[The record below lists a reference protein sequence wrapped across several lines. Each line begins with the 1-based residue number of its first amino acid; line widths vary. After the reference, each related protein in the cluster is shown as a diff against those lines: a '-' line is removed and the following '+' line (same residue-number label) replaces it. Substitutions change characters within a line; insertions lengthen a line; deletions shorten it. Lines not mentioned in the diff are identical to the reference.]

1 MRRYVIKRL
10 AQAVGVL
17 WAAYTI
23 SFLVLDYLPGDPVT
37 AMAGAGMDSGQVD
50 PQQIAALR
58 HEYGFDKPVL
68 VQYGEYLGRAV
79 RGDFGDSVSTGRPV
93 ASTVADALPQT
104 LQLTGAA
111 LLLAVVLGGGLAVLA
126 TYASRR
132 WLRQLLLSLPP
143 LGVSVDE
150 LGRDVF
156 SRVVHGAQLSLK
168 ATLIA
173 VLVAFV
179 VGGLLG
185 VVAGFVGRWVDDVLM
200 RFVDVLL
207 SIPALFMS
215 LALVT
220 ALGYGTVKVAVA
232 VGIASVAA
240 FARVARS
247 EVLRV
252 RQAVFVEASRAS
264 GARWYSVL
272 GRHVLPNAAGPVVVL
287 ATLDFGS
294 SILAVSALSFLGY
307 GAPPPAPEW
316 GTLISDGRNYLAN
329 AWWLTALPGLA
340 IAATV
345 LATNRIA
352 RALDGEW
359 SRQR

>member
-1 MRRYVIKRL
+1 MSRTL
-10 AQAVGVL
+10 ADGVTTGTAGTAATAGTAEAVGAV
-17 WAAYTI
+17 AAVEAAAGLARPVDPGADPGPASAGRGVGPRRFLLFLLRRPGLLASI
-23 SFLVLDYLPGDPVT
+23 LVL
-37 AMAGAGMDSGQVD
+37 
-50 PQQIAALR
+50 
-58 HEYGFDKPVL
+58 VL
-68 VQYGEYLGRAV
+68 V
-79 RGDFGDSVSTGRPV
+79 
-93 ASTVADALPQT
+93 
-104 LQLTGAA
+104 
-111 LLLAVVLGGGLAVLA
+111 LLAAFWPGLFTSQDPLHGAPAENFRSPGGGHWFG
-126 TYASRR
+126 T
-132 WLRQLLLSLPP
+132 
-143 LGVSVDE
+143 DE

-173 VLVAFV
+173 VGFAFV
-179 VGGLLG
+179 VGGLIGL
-185 VVAGFVGRWVDDVLM
+185 VAGFVGRWVEDVLM

-207 SIPALFMS
+207 SIPSLFLS

-232 VGIASVAA
+232 VGIASVAG
-240 FARVARS
+240 FARVTRA

-252 RQAVFVEASRAS
+252 RQAVFVEASRS
-264 GARWYSVL
+264 CGARWYSVL
-272 GRHVLPNAAGPVVVL
+272 GRHVLPNAAGPVIVL
-287 ATLDFGS
+287 ATLEFGAA
-294 SILAVSALSFLGY
+294 ILAVSSLSFLGY

-340 IAATV
+340 IAATG

>member
-1 MRRYVIKRL
+1 MSQEL
-10 AQAVGVL
+10 
-17 WAAYTI
+17 
-23 SFLVLDYLPGDPVT
+23 
-37 AMAGAGMDSGQVD
+37 
-50 PQQIAALR
+50 IA
-58 HEYGFDKPVL
+58 D
-68 VQYGEYLGRAV
+68 
-79 RGDFGDSVSTGRPV
+79 T
-93 ASTVADALPQT
+93 
-104 LQLTGAA
+104 TGAA
-111 LLLAVVLGGGLAVLA
+111 LGLPARPVEPGGGPGPG
-126 TYASRR
+126 SRVD
-132 WLRQLLLSLPP
+132 LRRVRRFLVRRPGLLLSVLIVVLVVLASFWPDLFTSKDP
-143 LGVSVDE
+143 LRGVPSENFRGPGGAHWFGTDE

-173 VLVAFV
+173 VAVAFV
-179 VGGLLG
+179 VGSLIGL
-185 VVAGFVGRWVDDVLM
+185 VAGFVGRWVDDVLM

-207 SIPALFMS
+207 SIPALFLS

-232 VGIASVAA
+232 VGIASVAS
-240 FARVARS
+240 FARVTRS

-252 RQAVFVEASRAS
+252 RQAVFVEASRS
-264 GARWYSVL
+264 CGSRWYSVL
-272 GRHVLPNAAGPVVVL
+272 GRHVLPNAAGPVIVL

>member
-1 MRRYVIKRL
+1 MSQGLVDDT
-10 AQAVGVL
+10 
-17 WAAYTI
+17 AA
-23 SFLVLDYLPGDPVT
+23 D
-37 AMAGAGMDSGQVD
+37 
-50 PQQIAALR
+50 AAL
-58 HEYGFDKPVL
+58 GV
-68 VQYGEYLGRAV
+68 A
-79 RGDFGDSVSTGRPV
+79 RPV
-93 ASTVADALPQT
+93 EPGSGPEPGRHVDVRRVLRF
-104 LQLTGAA
+104 
-111 LLLAVVLGGGLAVLA
+111 VV
-126 TYASRR
+126 RR
-132 WLRQLLLSLPP
+132 PGLLLSVLALVLVVLASFWPELFTSRDP
-143 LGVSVDE
+143 LTGVPSQNFRGPSGAHWFGTDE

-173 VLVAFV
+173 VAVAFV
-179 VGGLLG
+179 VGSLIGL
-185 VVAGFVGRWVDDVLM
+185 VAGFVGRWIDDVLM

-207 SIPALFMS
+207 SIPALFLS

-232 VGIASVAA
+232 VGIASVAS
-240 FARVARS
+240 FARVTRA

-252 RQAVFVEASRAS
+252 RQAVFVEASRS
-264 GARWYSVL
+264 CGARWYSVL
-272 GRHVLPNAAGPVVVL
+272 GRHVLPNAAGPVIVL

-340 IAATV
+340 IAVTV

-359 SRQR
+359 SRQS

>member
-1 MRRYVIKRL
+1 MG
-10 AQAVGVL
+10 Q
-17 WAAYTI
+17 
-23 SFLVLDYLPGDPVT
+23 SLVDDP
-37 AMAGAGMDSGQVD
+37 AE
-50 PQQIAALR
+50 AAL
-58 HEYGFDKPVL
+58 GL
-68 VQYGEYLGRAV
+68 A
-79 RGDFGDSVSTGRPV
+79 RPV
-93 ASTVADALPQT
+93 ETGPPAAPGRTAGIRRLPRF
-104 LQLTGAA
+104 LLRRPG
-111 LLLAVVLGGGLAVLA
+111 LLLSAVVLVLVVLA
-126 TYASRR
+126 SFWPGLFTS
-132 WLRQLLLSLPP
+132 QDP
-143 LGVSVDE
+143 LTGTPAQNFRSPSGSHWFGTDE

-185 VVAGFVGRWVDDVLM
+185 VVAGFTGRWVDDVLM

-207 SIPALFMS
+207 SIPALFLS

-232 VGIASVAA
+232 VGIASVAS
-240 FARVARS
+240 FARVARA
-247 EVLRV
+247 EVLRI
-252 RQAVFVEASRAS
+252 RQAVYVEASRS
-264 GARWYSVL
+264 CGARWYSVL
-272 GRHVLPNAAGPVVVL
+272 GRHVLPNAAGPVIVL
-287 ATLDFGS
+287 ATLDFGA

-345 LATNRIA
+345 LATNRVA

-359 SRQR
+359 SWR

>member
-1 MRRYVIKRL
+1 MSQSLVDGTDDTDDTDETADAADAAETALGLARPPVAGPASGPGRRADVRR
-10 AQAVGVL
+10 VL
-17 WAAYTI
+17 R
-23 SFLVLDYLPGDPVT
+23 FLVRRPG
-37 AMAGAGMDSGQVD
+37 
-50 PQQIAALR
+50 
-58 HEYGFDKPVL
+58 
-68 VQYGEYLGRAV
+68 
-79 RGDFGDSVSTGRPV
+79 
-93 ASTVADALPQT
+93 
-104 LQLTGAA
+104 
-111 LLLAVVLGGGLAVLA
+111 
-126 TYASRR
+126 
-132 WLRQLLLSLPP
+132 LLLSVAVVVLVVLASFRPDLFTSQDP
-143 LGVSVDE
+143 LKGVPSQNFRGPSGGHWFGTDE

-207 SIPALFMS
+207 SIPALFLS

-232 VGIASVAA
+232 VGIASVAS
-240 FARVARS
+240 FARVARA

-252 RQAVFVEASRAS
+252 RQAVFVEASRS
-264 GARWYSVL
+264 CGARWYSVL

>member
-1 MRRYVIKRL
+1 MSQGLVDDT
-10 AQAVGVL
+10 
-17 WAAYTI
+17 AA
-23 SFLVLDYLPGDPVT
+23 D
-37 AMAGAGMDSGQVD
+37 
-50 PQQIAALR
+50 AAL
-58 HEYGFDKPVL
+58 GL
-68 VQYGEYLGRAV
+68 A
-79 RGDFGDSVSTGRPV
+79 RPV
-93 ASTVADALPQT
+93 EPGSGPEPGRHVDVRRVLRF
-104 LQLTGAA
+104 
-111 LLLAVVLGGGLAVLA
+111 VV
-126 TYASRR
+126 RR
-132 WLRQLLLSLPP
+132 PGLLLSVLALVLVVLASFWPGLFTSRDP
-143 LGVSVDE
+143 LTGVPSQNFRGPSGAHWFGTDE

-173 VLVAFV
+173 VAVAFV
-179 VGGLLG
+179 VGSLIGL
-185 VVAGFVGRWVDDVLM
+185 VAGFVGRWIDDVLM

-207 SIPALFMS
+207 SIPALFLS

-232 VGIASVAA
+232 VGIASVAS
-240 FARVARS
+240 FARVTRA

-252 RQAVFVEASRAS
+252 RQAVFVEASRS
-264 GARWYSVL
+264 CGARWYSVL
-272 GRHVLPNAAGPVVVL
+272 GRHVLPNAAGPVIVL

-329 AWWLTALPGLA
+329 AWWVTALPGLA

-359 SRQR
+359 SRQS

>member
-1 MRRYVIKRL
+1 MSRTL
-10 AQAVGVL
+10 ADGVTAGTAGTAATAGTAEAVGPV
-17 WAAYTI
+17 AAVEAAAGLARPVDPGADPGPA
-23 SFLVLDYLPGDPVT
+23 SAGRGVGPRRFLLFLLRRPGLLASVLVL
-37 AMAGAGMDSGQVD
+37 
-50 PQQIAALR
+50 
-58 HEYGFDKPVL
+58 
-68 VQYGEYLGRAV
+68 
-79 RGDFGDSVSTGRPV
+79 
-93 ASTVADALPQT
+93 
-104 LQLTGAA
+104 
-111 LLLAVVLGGGLAVLA
+111 LLVVLAAFRPGLFTSQDPLHGVPAENFRSPGGGHWFG
-126 TYASRR
+126 T
-132 WLRQLLLSLPP
+132 
-143 LGVSVDE
+143 DE

-173 VLVAFV
+173 VGFAFV
-179 VGGLLG
+179 VGGLIGL
-185 VVAGFVGRWVDDVLM
+185 VAGFVGRWVEDVLM

-207 SIPALFMS
+207 SIPSLFLS

-232 VGIASVAA
+232 VGIASVAG
-240 FARVARS
+240 FARVTRA

-252 RQAVFVEASRAS
+252 RQAVFVEASRS
-264 GARWYSVL
+264 CGARWYSVL
-272 GRHVLPNAAGPVVVL
+272 GGVLPNAAGPVIVL
-287 ATLDFGS
+287 ATLEFGAA
-294 SILAVSALSFLGY
+294 ILAVSSLSFLGY

-340 IAATV
+340 IAATG

>member
-1 MRRYVIKRL
+1 MS
-10 AQAVGVL
+10 Q
-17 WAAYTI
+17 
-23 SFLVLDYLPGDPVT
+23 SLVDDE
-37 AMAGAGMDSGQVD
+37 AE
-50 PQQIAALR
+50 AAL
-58 HEYGFDKPVL
+58 GL
-68 VQYGEYLGRAV
+68 A
-79 RGDFGDSVSTGRPV
+79 RPV
-93 ASTVADALPQT
+93 EAGSPAEPGRRADAPQV
-104 LQLTGAA
+104 LRF
-111 LLLAVVLGGGLAVLA
+111 LL
-126 TYASRR
+126 RR
-132 WLRQLLLSLPP
+132 PGLLLSAAVLVLVVLASFRPDLFASQDP
-143 LGVSVDE
+143 LKGVPSQNFRGPSGSHWFGTDE

-207 SIPALFMS
+207 SIPALFLS

-232 VGIASVAA
+232 VGVASVAS
-240 FARVARS
+240 FARVARA
-247 EVLRV
+247 EVLRI
-252 RQAVFVEASRAS
+252 RQAVFVEASRS
-264 GARWYSVL
+264 CGARWYSVL
-272 GRHVLPNAAGPVVVL
+272 GRHVLPNAAGPVIVL
-287 ATLDFGS
+287 ATLDFGA

-345 LATNRIA
+345 LATNRVA

>member
-1 MRRYVIKRL
+1 MSQSLVDDPAEAARGLARPFEAGSGPEPGRRVDVRRL
-10 AQAVGVL
+10 LRFVL
-17 WAAYTI
+17 RRPG
-23 SFLVLDYLPGDPVT
+23 LVLSVT
-37 AMAGAGMDSGQVD
+37 VL
-50 PQQIAALR
+50 AL
-58 HEYGFDKPVL
+58 
-68 VQYGEYLGRAV
+68 
-79 RGDFGDSVSTGRPV
+79 
-93 ASTVADALPQT
+93 
-104 LQLTGAA
+104 
-111 LLLAVVLGGGLAVLA
+111 VVL
-126 TYASRR
+126 ASF
-132 WLRQLLLSLPP
+132 WPYMFTSQDP
-143 LGVSVDE
+143 LKGMPSQNFRAPSGSHWFGTDE

-185 VVAGFVGRWVDDVLM
+185 LVAGFVGRWVDDVLM

-272 GRHVLPNAAGPVVVL
+272 GRHVLPNAAGPVIVL
-287 ATLDFGS
+287 ATLDFGA

-316 GTLISDGRNYLAN
+316 GTLMSDGRNYLAN

>member
-1 MRRYVIKRL
+1 MSRDLVDDTAADAALGLARPVEPSSDPGPAHRVDVRRILR
-10 AQAVGVL
+10 
-17 WAAYTI
+17 
-23 SFLVLDYLPGDPVT
+23 FLVRRPG
-37 AMAGAGMDSGQVD
+37 
-50 PQQIAALR
+50 
-58 HEYGFDKPVL
+58 
-68 VQYGEYLGRAV
+68 
-79 RGDFGDSVSTGRPV
+79 
-93 ASTVADALPQT
+93 
-104 LQLTGAA
+104 
-111 LLLAVVLGGGLAVLA
+111 
-126 TYASRR
+126 
-132 WLRQLLLSLPP
+132 LLLSVLLVVLVVLASFWPGLFTSRDP
-143 LGVSVDE
+143 LTGVPSQNFRGPSGAHWFGTDE

-173 VLVAFV
+173 VAVAFV
-179 VGGLLG
+179 VGSLIGL
-185 VVAGFVGRWVDDVLM
+185 VAGFVGRWVDDVLM
-200 RFVDVLL
+200 RLVDVLL
-207 SIPALFMS
+207 SIPALFLS

-232 VGIASVAA
+232 VGIASVAS
-240 FARVARS
+240 FARVTRA

-252 RQAVFVEASRAS
+252 RQAVFVEASRAC
-264 GARWYSVL
+264 GTRWYAVL
-272 GRHVLPNAAGPVVVL
+272 GRHVLPNAAGPVIVL

-294 SILAVSALSFLGY
+294 AILAVSALSFLGY

-329 AWWLTALPGLA
+329 ARWLTALPGLA

>member
-1 MRRYVIKRL
+1 MS
-10 AQAVGVL
+10 Q
-17 WAAYTI
+17 
-23 SFLVLDYLPGDPVT
+23 SLVDDR
-37 AMAGAGMDSGQVD
+37 AE
-50 PQQIAALR
+50 AAL
-58 HEYGFDKPVL
+58 GP
-68 VQYGEYLGRAV
+68 A
-79 RGDFGDSVSTGRPV
+79 RPV
-93 ASTVADALPQT
+93 EAGSPAEPGRRADVRQVLRF
-104 LQLTGAA
+104 
-111 LLLAVVLGGGLAVLA
+111 LL
-126 TYASRR
+126 RR
-132 WLRQLLLSLPP
+132 PGLLLSAAVLVLVVLASFRPDLFTSQDP
-143 LGVSVDE
+143 LKGVPSQNFRGPSGSHWFGTDE

-207 SIPALFMS
+207 SIPALFLS

-232 VGIASVAA
+232 VGVASVAS
-240 FARVARS
+240 FARVARA
-247 EVLRV
+247 EVLRI
-252 RQAVFVEASRAS
+252 RQAVFVEASRS
-264 GARWYSVL
+264 CGARWYSVL
-272 GRHVLPNAAGPVVVL
+272 GRHVLPNAAGPVIVL
-287 ATLDFGS
+287 ATLDFGT

>member
-1 MRRYVIKRL
+1 L
-10 AQAVGVL
+10 A
-17 WAAYTI
+17 
-23 SFLVLDYLPGDPVT
+23 
-37 AMAGAGMDSGQVD
+37 
-50 PQQIAALR
+50 
-58 HEYGFDKPVL
+58 
-68 VQYGEYLGRAV
+68 
-79 RGDFGDSVSTGRPV
+79 RPV
-93 ASTVADALPQT
+93 EPGSGPGPGRHVDVRRVRRF
-104 LQLTGAA
+104 
-111 LLLAVVLGGGLAVLA
+111 LA
-126 TYASRR
+126 RR
-132 WLRQLLLSLPP
+132 PGLLLSVLVLVLVVLASFRPGLFTSRDP
-143 LGVSVDE
+143 LTGVPSQNFRGPSGAHWFGTDE

-156 SRVVHGAQLSLK
+156 SRVIHGAQLSLK

-173 VLVAFV
+173 VAVAFV
-179 VGGLLG
+179 VGSLIGL
-185 VVAGFVGRWVDDVLM
+185 VAGFVGRWIDDVLM

-207 SIPALFMS
+207 SIPALFLS

-232 VGIASVAA
+232 VGIASVAS
-240 FARVARS
+240 FARVTRA

-252 RQAVFVEASRAS
+252 RQAVFVEASRS
-264 GARWYSVL
+264 CGARWYSVL
-272 GRHVLPNAAGPVVVL
+272 GRHVLPNAAGPVIVL

-359 SRQR
+359 SRQS

>member
-1 MRRYVIKRL
+1 MSQSLVDDTALGL
-10 AQAVGVL
+10 ARPVDTA
-17 WAAYTI
+17 
-23 SFLVLDYLPGDPVT
+23 PGPEPR
-37 AMAGAGMDSGQVD
+37 S
-50 PQQIAALR
+50 
-58 HEYGFDKPVL
+58 
-68 VQYGEYLGRAV
+68 
-79 RGDFGDSVSTGRPV
+79 RGDVRRLLRFLARRP
-93 ASTVADALPQT
+93 
-104 LQLTGAA
+104 G
-111 LLLAVVLGGGLAVLA
+111 
-126 TYASRR
+126 
-132 WLRQLLLSLPP
+132 LLLSVVVLVLVVLASFWPGLFTSQDP
-143 LGVSVDE
+143 LKGVPAQNFRGPSAHHWFGTDE

-232 VGIASVAA
+232 VGIASVAS
-240 FARVARS
+240 FARVARA

-272 GRHVLPNAAGPVVVL
+272 GRHVLPNAAGPVIVL

-359 SRQR
+359 SRQP

>member
-1 MRRYVIKRL
+1 MSRSLLDDQTEAAPARTAAPEPAAGPRRRDGTRRTL
-10 AQAVGVL
+10 R
-17 WAAYTI
+17 
-23 SFLVLDYLPGDPVT
+23 FLLRRPG
-37 AMAGAGMDSGQVD
+37 
-50 PQQIAALR
+50 
-58 HEYGFDKPVL
+58 
-68 VQYGEYLGRAV
+68 
-79 RGDFGDSVSTGRPV
+79 
-93 ASTVADALPQT
+93 
-104 LQLTGAA
+104 
-111 LLLAVVLGGGLAVLA
+111 
-126 TYASRR
+126 
-132 WLRQLLLSLPP
+132 LLLSVAVVVLVVSASFRPGLFTAQDP
-143 LGVSVDE
+143 LKGVPSQNFQAPSGSHWFGTDE
-150 LGRDVF
+150 LGRDLF

-185 VVAGFVGRWVDDVLM
+185 LLAGFVGRWVDDVLM

-207 SIPALFMS
+207 AIPALFLS

-232 VGIASVAA
+232 VGIAGVAS
-240 FARVARS
+240 FARVARA

-252 RQAVFVEASRAS
+252 RQALYVEASRS
-264 GARWYSVL
+264 CGARWYSVL
-272 GRHVLPNAAGPVVVL
+272 RRHVLPNAAGPVIVL
-287 ATLDFGS
+287 ATLDFGAS
-294 SILAVSALSFLGY
+294 VLAVSALSFLGY

-329 AWWLTALPGLA
+329 AWWLTALPGLV

-359 SRQR
+359 TRQR

>member
-1 MRRYVIKRL
+1 MSQELIDDATGAVLGLPARPVEPGGSPEPGRRVDLRR
-10 AQAVGVL
+10 VRR
-17 WAAYTI
+17 
-23 SFLVLDYLPGDPVT
+23 FLVRRPG
-37 AMAGAGMDSGQVD
+37 
-50 PQQIAALR
+50 
-58 HEYGFDKPVL
+58 
-68 VQYGEYLGRAV
+68 
-79 RGDFGDSVSTGRPV
+79 
-93 ASTVADALPQT
+93 
-104 LQLTGAA
+104 
-111 LLLAVVLGGGLAVLA
+111 
-126 TYASRR
+126 
-132 WLRQLLLSLPP
+132 LLLSVLIVVLVVLASFWPDLFTSKDP
-143 LGVSVDE
+143 LKGVPSENFRGPSGAHWFGTDE

-156 SRVVHGAQLSLK
+156 SRVIHGAQLSLK

-173 VLVAFV
+173 VAVAFG
-179 VGGLLG
+179 VGSLIGL
-185 VVAGFVGRWVDDVLM
+185 VAGFVGRWVDDVLM

-207 SIPALFMS
+207 SIPALFLS

-232 VGIASVAA
+232 VGIASVAS
-240 FARVARS
+240 FARVTRA

-252 RQAVFVEASRAS
+252 RQAVFVEASRS
-264 GARWYSVL
+264 CGSRWYSVL
-272 GRHVLPNAAGPVVVL
+272 GRHVLPNAAGPVIVL

>member
-1 MRRYVIKRL
+1 MSQSVVDDPAEAAPGRVRPAAAGPGRRPGRRL
-10 AQAVGVL
+10 DAGRLLRFVVRR
-17 WAAYTI
+17 
-23 SFLVLDYLPGDPVT
+23 PG
-37 AMAGAGMDSGQVD
+37 
-50 PQQIAALR
+50 
-58 HEYGFDKPVL
+58 
-68 VQYGEYLGRAV
+68 
-79 RGDFGDSVSTGRPV
+79 
-93 ASTVADALPQT
+93 
-104 LQLTGAA
+104 
-111 LLLAVVLGGGLAVLA
+111 
-126 TYASRR
+126 
-132 WLRQLLLSLPP
+132 LLLSVAVLVLVVLASFRPGLFTSRDP
-143 LGVSVDE
+143 LKGVPSQNFRGPSGSHWFGTDE

-185 VVAGFVGRWVDDVLM
+185 VVAGFAGRWVDDLLM

-207 SIPALFMS
+207 SIPALFLS

-232 VGIASVAA
+232 VGVASVAG
-240 FARVARS
+240 FARVARA

-272 GRHVLPNAAGPVVVL
+272 GRHVLPGAAGPVIVL

-316 GTLISDGRNYLAN
+316 GTLIADGRNYLAN

-359 SRQR
+359 SRQP

>member
-1 MRRYVIKRL
+1 MSQSLVDDP
-10 AQAVGVL
+10 AE
-17 WAAYTI
+17 AA
-23 SFLVLDYLPGDPVT
+23 LDPARAVT
-37 AMAGAGMDSGQVD
+37 AGKDREPGRRVD
-50 PQQIAALR
+50 VR
-58 HEYGFDKPVL
+58 RL
-68 VQYGEYLGRAV
+68 VRFVV
-79 RGDFGDSVSTGRPV
+79 RRP
-93 ASTVADALPQT
+93 
-104 LQLTGAA
+104 G
-111 LLLAVVLGGGLAVLA
+111 
-126 TYASRR
+126 
-132 WLRQLLLSLPP
+132 LLLSVVVLVLVALASFRPDLFTSLDP
-143 LGVSVDE
+143 LKAVPSQNFRGPSGAHWFGTDE

-156 SRVVHGAQLSLK
+156 SRVVHGARLSLK

-240 FARVARS
+240 FARVARA

-272 GRHVLPNAAGPVVVL
+272 GRHVLPNAAGPVIVL

-329 AWWLTALPGLA
+329 AWWLTTLPGLA

>member
-1 MRRYVIKRL
+1 MS
-10 AQAVGVL
+10 Q
-17 WAAYTI
+17 
-23 SFLVLDYLPGDPVT
+23 SLVDDT
-37 AMAGAGMDSGQVD
+37 A
-50 PQQIAALR
+50 
-58 HEYGFDKPVL
+58 
-68 VQYGEYLGRAV
+68 LGL
-79 RGDFGDSVSTGRPV
+79 TRPV
-93 ASTVADALPQT
+93 DTAPGPEPRRRVGIRRVLRF
-104 LQLTGAA
+104 
-111 LLLAVVLGGGLAVLA
+111 LA
-126 TYASRR
+126 RR
-132 WLRQLLLSLPP
+132 PGLLLSVVVLVLVVLASFWPGLFTSQDP
-143 LGVSVDE
+143 LKGVPAQNFRGPSAHHWFGTDE

-185 VVAGFVGRWVDDVLM
+185 VVAGFVGRWVDDALM
-200 RFVDVLL
+200 RLVDVLL

-240 FARVARS
+240 FARVARA

-272 GRHVLPNAAGPVVVL
+272 GRHVLPNAAGPVIVL

-359 SRQR
+359 SRQP

>member
-1 MRRYVIKRL
+1 MSRDLIDDTATDAALGLARPVEPSSDPGPAHRVDVRR
-10 AQAVGVL
+10 VL
-17 WAAYTI
+17 R
-23 SFLVLDYLPGDPVT
+23 FLVRRPG
-37 AMAGAGMDSGQVD
+37 
-50 PQQIAALR
+50 
-58 HEYGFDKPVL
+58 
-68 VQYGEYLGRAV
+68 
-79 RGDFGDSVSTGRPV
+79 
-93 ASTVADALPQT
+93 
-104 LQLTGAA
+104 
-111 LLLAVVLGGGLAVLA
+111 
-126 TYASRR
+126 
-132 WLRQLLLSLPP
+132 LLLSVLLVVLVILASFWPGLFTSRDP
-143 LGVSVDE
+143 LTGVPSQNFRGPSGAHWFGTDE

-173 VLVAFV
+173 VAVAFV
-179 VGGLLG
+179 VGSLIGL
-185 VVAGFVGRWVDDVLM
+185 VAGFVGRWVDDVLM

-207 SIPALFMS
+207 SIPALFLS

-232 VGIASVAA
+232 VGIASVAS
-240 FARVARS
+240 FARVTRA

-252 RQAVFVEASRAS
+252 RQAVFVEASRAC
-264 GARWYSVL
+264 GTRWYAVL
-272 GRHVLPNAAGPVVVL
+272 GRHVLPNAAGPVIVL

-294 SILAVSALSFLGY
+294 AILAVSALSFLGY

>member
-1 MRRYVIKRL
+1 MS
-10 AQAVGVL
+10 Q
-17 WAAYTI
+17 
-23 SFLVLDYLPGDPVT
+23 SLVDDPV
-37 AMAGAGMDSGQVD
+37 
-50 PQQIAALR
+50 
-58 HEYGFDKPVL
+58 
-68 VQYGEYLGRAV
+68 
-79 RGDFGDSVSTGRPV
+79 
-93 ASTVADALPQT
+93 
-104 LQLTGAA
+104 GAA
-111 LLLAVVLGGGLAVLA
+111 LGLVRPVGTAPDPVPGRRADVRRVLRFLV
-126 TYASRR
+126 RR
-132 WLRQLLLSLPP
+132 PGLLLSVAVLVLVVLASFRPELFTSRDP
-143 LGVSVDE
+143 LKGVPAQNFRGPSGAHWFGTDE

-207 SIPALFMS
+207 SIPALFLS

-232 VGIASVAA
+232 VGIAGVAS
-240 FARVARS
+240 FARVARA

-252 RQAVFVEASRAS
+252 RQAVFVEASRS
-264 GARWYSVL
+264 CGARWYAVL

-287 ATLDFGS
+287 AALDLGAS
-294 SILAVSALSFLGY
+294 VLAVSALSFLGY

-316 GTLISDGRNYLAN
+316 GTLISEGRNYLAN
-329 AWWLTALPGLA
+329 AWWLTALPGLV

-345 LATNRIA
+345 LATNRVA

-359 SRQR
+359 SRQ

>member
-1 MRRYVIKRL
+1 MT
-10 AQAVGVL
+10 Q
-17 WAAYTI
+17 
-23 SFLVLDYLPGDPVT
+23 SLVDDV
-37 AMAGAGMDSGQVD
+37 GAGTALGPAHPVEAGLD
-50 PQQIAALR
+50 PGTGRGRELR
-58 HEYGFDKPVL
+58 RVPRFLLRRPGLLASVL
-68 VQYGEYLGRAV
+68 V
-79 RGDFGDSVSTGRPV
+79 
-93 ASTVADALPQT
+93 
-104 LQLTGAA
+104 
-111 LLLAVVLGGGLAVLA
+111 VVLVVLA
-126 TYASRR
+126 AFWPGLFTS
-132 WLRQLLLSLPP
+132 QDP
-143 LGVSVDE
+143 LHGVPSQNFRSPSGAHWFGTDE
-150 LGRDVF
+150 LGRDLF

-173 VLVAFV
+173 VAVAFV

-185 VVAGFVGRWVDDVLM
+185 LVAGFVGRWVDDVLM

-207 SIPALFMS
+207 SIPALFLS

-232 VGIASVAA
+232 VGAASVAA
-240 FARVARS
+240 FARVTRS

-252 RQAVFVEASRAS
+252 RQAVFVEASRS
-264 GARWYSVL
+264 CGSRWYSVL
-272 GRHVLPNAAGPVVVL
+272 GRHVLPNAAGPVIVL
-287 ATLDFGS
+287 ATLDFGTS
-294 SILAVSALSFLGY
+294 VLAVSSLSFLGY

-316 GTLISDGRNYLAN
+316 GTLISDGRNYLGN

>member
-1 MRRYVIKRL
+1 MSQELI
-10 AQAVGVL
+10 
-17 WAAYTI
+17 
-23 SFLVLDYLPGDPVT
+23 
-37 AMAGAGMDSGQVD
+37 
-50 PQQIAALR
+50 
-58 HEYGFDKPVL
+58 
-68 VQYGEYLGRAV
+68 
-79 RGDFGDSVSTGRPV
+79 
-93 ASTVADALPQT
+93 ADA
-104 LQLTGAA
+104 TGAA
-111 LLLAVVLGGGLAVLA
+111 LGLPARPVEPGGGPGPG
-126 TYASRR
+126 RR
-132 WLRQLLLSLPP
+132 VDLRRVGRFLVRRPGLLLSVLIVVLVVLASFWPDLFTSKDP
-143 LGVSVDE
+143 LQGVPSENFRGPSGAHWFGTDE

-156 SRVVHGAQLSLK
+156 TRVVHGAQLSLK

-173 VLVAFV
+173 VAVAFV
-179 VGGLLG
+179 VGSLIGL
-185 VVAGFVGRWVDDVLM
+185 VAGFVGRWADDVLM

-207 SIPALFMS
+207 SIPALFLS

-232 VGIASVAA
+232 VGIASVAS
-240 FARVARS
+240 FARVTRA

-252 RQAVFVEASRAS
+252 RQAVFVEASRS
-264 GARWYSVL
+264 CGSRWYSVL
-272 GRHVLPNAAGPVVVL
+272 GRHVLPNAAGPVIVL

>member
-1 MRRYVIKRL
+1 MSRTL
-10 AQAVGVL
+10 ADGATAGTAGTAGTAEAVGPVEAVE
-17 WAAYTI
+17 AAAGLARPVEPGI
-23 SFLVLDYLPGDPVT
+23 DPGPANAGRGVGPRRFLLFLLRRPGLLASVLVL
-37 AMAGAGMDSGQVD
+37 
-50 PQQIAALR
+50 
-58 HEYGFDKPVL
+58 VL
-68 VQYGEYLGRAV
+68 VVL
-79 RGDFGDSVSTGRPV
+79 
-93 ASTVADALPQT
+93 
-104 LQLTGAA
+104 AA
-111 LLLAVVLGGGLAVLA
+111 FWPGLFTSQDPLHGVPAENFRSPGGGHWFG
-126 TYASRR
+126 T
-132 WLRQLLLSLPP
+132 
-143 LGVSVDE
+143 DE

-173 VLVAFV
+173 VGFAFV
-179 VGGLLG
+179 VGGLIGL
-185 VVAGFVGRWVDDVLM
+185 VAGFVGRWVEDVLM

-207 SIPALFMS
+207 SIPSLFLS

-232 VGIASVAA
+232 VGIASVAG
-240 FARVARS
+240 FARVTRA

-252 RQAVFVEASRAS
+252 RQAVFVEASRS
-264 GARWYSVL
+264 CGARWYSVL
-272 GRHVLPNAAGPVVVL
+272 GRHVLPNAAGPVIVL
-287 ATLDFGS
+287 ATLEFGAA
-294 SILAVSALSFLGY
+294 ILAVSSLSFLGY

-340 IAATV
+340 IAATG

>member
-1 MRRYVIKRL
+1 MSKSLVDDPAEAALGLARPIEVESGPEPGRRVDVRRL
-10 AQAVGVL
+10 LRFVVRRPG
-17 WAAYTI
+17 
-23 SFLVLDYLPGDPVT
+23 LVLSV
-37 AMAGAGMDSGQVD
+37 V
-50 PQQIAALR
+50 
-58 HEYGFDKPVL
+58 VL
-68 VQYGEYLGRAV
+68 VL
-79 RGDFGDSVSTGRPV
+79 
-93 ASTVADALPQT
+93 
-104 LQLTGAA
+104 
-111 LLLAVVLGGGLAVLA
+111 VVLASFRPGLF
-126 TYASRR
+126 TS
-132 WLRQLLLSLPP
+132 QDP
-143 LGVSVDE
+143 LMGVPSQNFRGPSGSHWFGTDE

-252 RQAVFVEASRAS
+252 RQAVFVEASRAG

-272 GRHVLPNAAGPVVVL
+272 GRHVLPNAAGPVIVL